1 MKRIASSIV
10 GALIVSLVACAY
22 DAPVAPT
29 ITSPSIDET
38 TDTDGDLQFSWSN
51 AETGGSNECSL
62 VLQGQA
68 DSFSGCTSPK
78 DYLGKASGEYV
89 FKVRQI
95 DAAGNVGSAASR
107 TITVAPPI
115 PLADRNIRWRP
126 TFGVYE

>member
-1 MKRIASSIV
+1 MKRIAGSVV

-22 DAPVAPT
+22 APTAPT
-29 ITSPSIDET
+29 ISSPSTDGT
-38 TDTDGDLQFSWSN
+38 TDTDGDLQFSWNN

-68 DSFSGCTSPK
+68 DSFSSCTSPK
-78 DYLGKASGEYV
+78 DYLDKASGDYV

-107 TITVAPPI
+107 TITVAPPN
-115 PLADRNIRWRP
+115 PFADKNIR
-126 TFGVYE
+126 

>member
-1 MKRIASSIV
+1 MIMKRIAGSVV
-10 GALIVSLVACAY
+10 GAMIVSLVACAY
-22 DAPVAPT
+22 APAAPT
-29 ITSPSIDET
+29 ISSPSTDGI
-38 TDTDGDLQFSWSN
+38 TDTDGGLQFSWNN

-107 TITVAPPI
+107 TITVPPPPPLGRRGI
-115 PLADRNIRWRP
+115 PGRAA
-126 TFGVYE
+126 FGG